1 MSARPNPNAP
11 SLNTTSIQDPT
22 IRRNFQV
29 LLAYF
34 QAQGQLDGFGFLE
47 QVFTQAQANVR
58 IAHTLGVIPTDVL
71 LTQLTGAG
79 SVTFN
84 FGLFDA
90 QFLDI
95 TVTGACRVRFF
106 FGVQGGNAPS
116 VNAAATDSQTYNPG
130 G

>member
-1 MSARPNPNAP
+1 MSTKNPNAP
-11 SLNTTSIQDPT
+11 SLNINNISDRIIQQ
-22 IRRNFQV
+22 NFQN

-34 QAQGQLDGFGFLE
+34 QAQGQLDGFVFME
-47 QVFTQAQANVR
+47 QIFTKAQTHAR
-58 IAHTLGVIPTDVL
+58 IAHNLGVIPTDIF
-71 LTQLTGAG
+71 LTQLTGSG

-106 FGVQGGNAPS
+106 FGVQGGNTPT
-116 VNAAATDSQTYNPG
+116 VNAALTDAQTYSPG